1 MFFSTYFS
9 GLSIK
14 EQFRTVKTS
23 WFGVLQFTRNGE
35 DMLPSM
41 YSNTSYSLVLI
52 LNNSKYLYLD
62 LDTLLEK
69 ASKRYRFIHFYDSTE
84 STFYLNC
91 TIIHFV

>member
-14 EQFRTVKTS
+14 EQFRAVKTS

-52 LNNSKYLYLD
+52 LGSG
-62 LDTLLEK
+62 
-69 ASKRYRFIHFYDSTE
+69 
-84 STFYLNC
+84 
-91 TIIHFV
+91 